1 MSSTFSIGKDNI
13 LTYNF
18 NLDGIV
24 SDELVNI
31 FKSIKDKKKYYKL
44 KNNSIIDLE
53 NNNLNEMM
61 SLTDEL
67 DFSDEEII
75 KLIDTNYQDS
85 KMIKGLRF
93 KKDGSFYNTA
103 KILSSD
109 QMDDLIIKV
118 DDIINECINKII
130 QGNFSIN
137 PKIIANKNY
146 SCPYCKFKDICYK
159 QKDDEIKLGEYD
171 NEVDS

>member
-1 MSSTFSIGKDNI
+1 
-13 LTYNF
+13 
-18 NLDGIV
+18 
-24 SDELVNI
+24 
-31 FKSIKDKKKYYKL
+31 
-44 KNNSIIDLE
+44 
-53 NNNLNEMM
+53 
-61 SLTDEL
+61 
-67 DFSDEEII
+67 
-75 KLIDTNYQDS
+75 
-85 KMIKGLRF
+85 MIKGLRF

-109 QMDDLIIKV
+109 QRDDLIIKV